1 MSGDR
6 YNGKN
11 INFPERSELVSCALC
26 FGLFGCSVLLDVQT
40 EAKTDTR
47 TLQVLKPKP
56 NPKTKKTNIS
66 VRFRSGRFL
75 VYGLKV
81 PT

>member
-56 NPKTKKTNIS
+56 NPKTEKPIF
-66 VRFRSGRFL
+66 RFGSGRVGFWFT
-75 VYGLKV
+75 V
-81 PT
+81 